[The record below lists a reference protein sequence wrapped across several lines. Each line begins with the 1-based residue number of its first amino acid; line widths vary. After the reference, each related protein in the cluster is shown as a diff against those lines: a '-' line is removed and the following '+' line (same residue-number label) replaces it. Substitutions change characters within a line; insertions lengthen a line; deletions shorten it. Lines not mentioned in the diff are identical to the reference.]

1 MDTLTLPLSHGDDF
15 AAQLVSVLPPQ
26 RQQHPAFQRLARII
40 TGLLEAEDLPDQLD
54 GWHRLSAWL
63 LAGPLWSDVYI
74 GAEDVHGPATQRLAV
89 LIDILQASPP
99 LAAHLRVALR
109 ALLEQ
114 TDACTLLAELGIPGD
129 RGFVSEFADRLARR
143 LLPQPRDDHELA
155 HLLGRSFT
163 RDRDLRLVMGL
174 QPATFQ
180 RLLEL
185 LFPASEPE
193 MGAALRRALVDAFR
207 LLLARVS
214 AQGLSAKLRSRSPAG
229 RVAES
234 PFAMLS
240 ARGEDLLQAWMA
252 GAEPGPALAAWAA
265 AVGDC
270 RSHMQQISRRLES
283 EGISVDIVYG
293 LDVLDYCLI
302 RLQALVA
309 LMTPGPQAAASRL
322 SLLRQLA
329 RAARES
335 LSLRHLVR
343 RNLQRLQRRIVE
355 RSGKTGEHYVAETSA
370 EYRHIWLAAAG
381 GGLLTV
387 GTAAMKMAVAGAGFA
402 LFIEGLASGLN
413 YALSFLL
420 LQAFGLILATKQ
432 PAMTA
437 AAIAAS
443 IDEATGPGGN
453 TRSRNL
459 DQLGELV
466 ARTCR
471 SQIAAIVG
479 NVGLAIPMAMAL
491 TFIAGNLL
499 GSPLIGPE
507 KARAL
512 LQDIHPWQSGAV
524 IYAGIAG
531 VCLFLA
537 GLIAGY
543 YDNLAAYNRIPQ
555 RLLQLEWP
563 RKLLGEQRMRKMAA
577 YVENN
582 LGALAG
588 NFFFGFLLGGV
599 SAFGVLLGLPVDI
612 RHIAFS
618 SAYLGYA
625 AAALDFSIPWG
636 EMALAALGVGL
647 VGMANLAIS
656 FSLALYVALKARQVS
671 FAQGRSLGR
680 ALLGRFWHNP
690 REFLLPPRKESV
702 EESRNQA
709 GD

>member
-293 LDVLDYCLI
+293 LDVLDCCLI

-437 AAIAAS
+437 AALAA
-443 IDEATGPGGN
+443 IIRDRQGEE
-453 TRSRNL
+453 RL
-459 DQLGELV
+459 DV
-466 ARTCR
+466 MVDYAARICR
-471 SQIAAIVG
+471 SQLAAASA
-479 NVGLAIPMAMAL
+479 NVALVAGGAYLFDALWRLATGHSYLDRAEAAYVFHALSPVDSGTVFYAAL
-491 TFIAGNLL
+491 TG
-499 GSPLIGPE
+499 
-507 KARAL
+507 
-512 LQDIHPWQSGAV
+512 V
-524 IYAGIAG
+524 I
-531 VCLFLA
+531 LFLA
-537 GLIAGY
+537 ALVGGWVDNWSVYHRLPQAIAEHRLGARVGQLRMIRLAGVVSRNMSGWATNISLGLMLGMTPVLGKFFGLPLDVRHVTLNSGILT
-543 YDNLAAYNRIPQ
+543 LATAS
-555 RLLQLEWP
+555 LELPWVGSG
-563 RKLLGEQRMRKMAA
+563 LFSLAVLGVATMF
-577 YVENN
+577 VLN
-582 LGALAG
+582 LG
-588 NFFFGFLLGGV
+588 V
-599 SAFGVLLGLPVDI
+599 
-612 RHIAFS
+612 
-618 SAYLGYA
+618 
-625 AAALDFSIPWG
+625 
-636 EMALAALGVGL
+636 
-647 VGMANLAIS
+647 S
-656 FSLALYVALKARQVS
+656 FSLSLWTAVRAYALPAEDLARL
-671 FAQGRSLGR
+671 RR
-680 ALLGRFWHNP
+680 RLLDRLRQRP
-690 REFLLPPRKESV
+690 QDFLWPPRRS
-702 EESRNQA
+702 
-709 GD
+709 

>member
-293 LDVLDYCLI
+293 LDVLDCCLI

-437 AAIAAS
+437 AALAA
-443 IDEATGPGGN
+443 IIRDRQGEE
-453 TRSRNL
+453 RL
-459 DQLGELV
+459 DV
-466 ARTCR
+466 MVDYAARICR
-471 SQIAAIVG
+471 SQLAAASANVALVGGWVDNWSVYHRLPQAIAEHRLGARVG
-479 NVGLAIPMAMAL
+479 QLRMIRL
-491 TFIAGNLL
+491 
-499 GSPLIGPE
+499 
-507 KARAL
+507 
-512 LQDIHPWQSGAV
+512 
-524 IYAGIAG
+524 AG
-531 VCLFLA
+531 VVSRNMSGWATNISLGLMLGMTPVLGKFFGLPLDVRHVTLNSGILTLATASLELPWVGSGLFSLA
-537 GLIAGY
+537 V
-543 YDNLAAYNRIPQ
+543 
-555 RLLQLEWP
+555 
-563 RKLLGEQRMRKMAA
+563 LGVATMF
-577 YVENN
+577 VLN
-582 LGALAG
+582 LG
-588 NFFFGFLLGGV
+588 V
-599 SAFGVLLGLPVDI
+599 
-612 RHIAFS
+612 
-618 SAYLGYA
+618 
-625 AAALDFSIPWG
+625 
-636 EMALAALGVGL
+636 
-647 VGMANLAIS
+647 S
-656 FSLALYVALKARQVS
+656 FSLSLWTAVRAYALPAEDLARL
-671 FAQGRSLGR
+671 RR
-680 ALLGRFWHNP
+680 RLLDRLRQRP
-690 REFLLPPRKESV
+690 QDFLWPPRRS
-702 EESRNQA
+702 
-709 GD
+709 

>member
-1 MDTLTLPLSHGDDF
+1 MTRSLS
-15 AAQLVSVLPPQ
+15 
-26 RQQHPAFQRLARII
+26 
-40 TGLLEAEDLPDQLD
+40 LEALLQSLRDLGSLPC
-54 GWHRLSAWL
+54 
-63 LAGPLWSDVYI
+63 SDVVPALC
-74 GAEDVHGPATQRLAV
+74 GLVQTLRPRDKDDVEAATQ
-89 LIDILQASPP
+89 
-99 LAAHLRVALR
+99 ALR
-109 ALLEQ
+109 ALCYLLQTRPDLRQGLRNALLQLFAEKKQVSLHADSGVFPNTGFFSETARRLSRTLLPEVLAPEYLKDVLGQLFNEPGDEAWVEGIADADWQALISLMDFSAGSGIQVRGAPMPPALAQLQEALRVISYRISAIGLEPELLRVEPAMENFESPFLAQNGEMLRFLGQFEQWWVDPDFPAEDERQLLVLFDQCRSIGDRIRNRASREGTSLSLTFHLQRLEQ
-114 TDACTLLAELGIPGD
+114 HLERAEALLAILRQLRQEGCLEGALGPVVQLFKQLVRAECRKNHLFSYWRQNMEL
-129 RGFVSEFADRLARR
+129 LARR
-143 LLPQPRDDHELA
+143 VTEN
-155 HLLGRSFT
+155 
-163 RDRDLRLVMGL
+163 
-174 QPATFQ
+174 
-180 RLLEL
+180 
-185 LFPASEPE
+185 
-193 MGAALRRALVDAFR
+193 
-207 LLLARVS
+207 
-214 AQGLSAKLRSRSPAG
+214 AG
-229 RVAES
+229 R
-234 PFAMLS
+234 
-240 ARGEDLLQAWMA
+240 
-252 GAEPGPALAAWAA
+252 
-265 AVGDC
+265 
-270 RSHMQQISRRLES
+270 
-283 EGISVDIVYG
+283 
-293 LDVLDYCLI
+293 
-302 RLQALVA
+302 
-309 LMTPGPQAAASRL
+309 
-322 SLLRQLA
+322 
-329 RAARES
+329 
-335 LSLRHLVR
+335 
-343 RNLQRLQRRIVE
+343 
-355 RSGKTGEHYVAETSA
+355 TGEHYITESRAD
-370 EYRHIWLAAAG
+370 Y
-381 GGLLTV
+381 
-387 GTAAMKMAVAGAGFA
+387 
-402 LFIEGLASGLN
+402 
-413 YALSFLL
+413 FLL
-420 LQAFGLILATKQ
+420 LRSALLGGLVIAFMALFKVELAKLHLPPLTEALAFCLNYGLGFVLIHLLHGTVATKQ

-453 TRSRNL
+453 ARSRNL
-459 DQLGELV
+459 DKLGELV

-491 TFIAGNLL
+491 TSIAGSLL

-512 LQDIHPWQSGAV
+512 LQDVHPWQSGAV

-636 EMALAALGVGL
+636 EMALAGLGVGL

-680 ALLGRFWHNP
+680 SLLGRFWHQP

-702 EESRNQA
+702 EESRNPP
-709 GD
+709 GG